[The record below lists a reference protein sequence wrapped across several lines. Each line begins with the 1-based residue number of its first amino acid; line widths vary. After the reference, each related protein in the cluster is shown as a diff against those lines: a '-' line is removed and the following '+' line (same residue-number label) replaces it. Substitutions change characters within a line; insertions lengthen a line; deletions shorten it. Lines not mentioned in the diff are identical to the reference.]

1 MKKIVLSLLPVL
13 AFLSFASINAQE
25 NVFLNRDYWKAN
37 PSIDQIEK
45 DRATPGN
52 DLTELNS
59 NAFDA
64 VCYAILEKAD
74 NKTIQH
80 LLKADGNG
88 VNKITHDSRT
98 YLFWAALRNNLD
110 LMKYLVAQGARLDLK
125 DSHGNTVMTFAANAG
140 QANPA
145 LYDFLIQ
152 KGTDITEQKSLSGAN
167 VLHLLAPYTS
177 DLGAFDFFL
186 NKGLSLQDTDK
197 NGNGLVEYAAKGGQK
212 ALIEQLLAKKI
223 SYVKDGKGSGNAMIM
238 ASQGMRGKPNSVE
251 FFHYL
256 EGLGISPKVT
266 DAEGRNPL
274 HILAYRGK
282 DQAVF
287 NYFLNKGVD
296 VNEKDKEGRT
306 AFMNAAYLNSL
317 EMVKIL
323 APRVFGINDWDKE
336 GRSAL
341 AYAIQ
346 RNSPEVVNF
355 LLEKGAD
362 AKFIDAKGNTA
373 AYYLSLSFSPRNTEA
388 FEAKLA
394 MLESKGV
401 SLKEMQHGGNT
412 LAHLAA
418 KENNLALLKR
428 LEEYELALNSRNM
441 DGNTALHLAAMSAK
455 NEEILKYL
463 IAQGADKTAKT
474 EFEES
479 VLDLAQENELLSAA
493 GTSLDFLK

>member
-1 MKKIVLSLLPVL
+1 
-13 AFLSFASINAQE
+13 
-25 NVFLNRDYWKAN
+25 
-37 PSIDQIEK
+37 
-45 DRATPGN
+45 
-52 DLTELNS
+52 
-59 NAFDA
+59 
-64 VCYAILEKAD
+64 
-74 NKTIQH
+74 
-80 LLKADGNG
+80 
-88 VNKITHDSRT
+88 
-98 YLFWAALRNNLD
+98 
-110 LMKYLVAQGARLDLK
+110 
-125 DSHGNTVMTFAANAG
+125 
-140 QANPA
+140 
-145 LYDFLIQ
+145 
-152 KGTDITEQKSLSGAN
+152 
-167 VLHLLAPYTS
+167 
-177 DLGAFDFFL
+177 
-186 NKGLSLQDTDK
+186 
-197 NGNGLVEYAAKGGQK
+197 
-212 ALIEQLLAKKI
+212 
-223 SYVKDGKGSGNAMIM
+223 
-238 ASQGMRGKPNSVE
+238 
-251 FFHYL
+251 
-256 EGLGISPKVT
+256 
-266 DAEGRNPL
+266 
-274 HILAYRGK
+274 
-282 DQAVF
+282 
-287 NYFLNKGVD
+287 
-296 VNEKDKEGRT
+296 
-306 AFMNAAYLNSL
+306 MNAAYLNSL

-355 LLEKGAD
+355 LFEKGAD

-373 AYYLSLSFSPRNTEA
+373 AYYLSRSFSPRNTEA

-428 LEEYELALNSRNM
+428 LEEYQLALNSRNM

-479 VLDLAQENELLSAA
+479 VLDLAKENELLSAA